1 MTVIVDSIH
10 VAGHS
15 TIAYGVGRSER
26 DELVHFAGDW
36 RPMLR
41 ILEAVQAG
49 EEVTVELEPW
59 QIVAVIPP
67 ESTPTWEGD
76 TRSPGKDGG

>member
-1 MTVIVDSIH
+1 MTTPVTVDSIH

-26 DELVHFAGDW
+26 GDLVHFAGDW
-36 RPMLR
+36 RPMLE
-41 ILEAVQAG
+41 ILKAVQEG
-49 EEVTVELEPW
+49 EEVVVELEPW

-67 ESTPTWEGD
+67 EGATP
-76 TRSPGKDGG
+76 